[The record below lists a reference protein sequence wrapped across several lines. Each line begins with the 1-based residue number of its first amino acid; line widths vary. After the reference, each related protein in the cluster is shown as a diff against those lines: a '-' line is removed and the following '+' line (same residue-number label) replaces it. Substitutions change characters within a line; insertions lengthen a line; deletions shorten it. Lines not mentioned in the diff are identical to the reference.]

1 MPNQPTVLIVDDDP
15 VVVAIHSAY
24 LSSICDVHTAG
35 DISSAWEQIQSH
47 PPDVVL
53 LDIQLPDGDGF
64 ALCKQLTQT
73 AGQRP
78 VRVVMLSGT
87 TPDEDSEIAKQCG
100 ASDFLT
106 KPVNPHTLR
115 ALVFSG

>member
-24 LSSICDVHTAG
+24 LSAVCNVHTAA
-35 DISSAWEQIQSH
+35 DISSAREEIKCH

-64 ALCKQLTQT
+64 ALCRELTQI
-73 AGQRP
+73 RDRKP
-78 VRVVMLSGT
+78 PRVVMLSGT
-87 TPDEDSEIAKQCG
+87 SPDEDSEAAKQCG

-106 KPVNPHTLR
+106 KPVNPQTLR
-115 ALVFSG
+115 ALVFSS